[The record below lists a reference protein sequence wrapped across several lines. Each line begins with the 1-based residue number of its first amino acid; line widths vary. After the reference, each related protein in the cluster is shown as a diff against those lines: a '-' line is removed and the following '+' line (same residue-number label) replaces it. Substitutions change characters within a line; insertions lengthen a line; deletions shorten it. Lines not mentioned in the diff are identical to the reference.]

1 MKKRF
6 APALIKEADRVKAEF
21 VKVRSPLTKMEPSDR
36 HSQANRPIA
45 YPCIGS
51 DLGAAWRI
59 GPQTF
64 VSRRILSDLFLDFL
78 EKLNAATSQTSK

>member
-1 MKKRF
+1 MRLQVY
-6 APALIKEADRVKAEF
+6 ASVASSALS
-21 VKVRSPLTKMEPSDR
+21 RSPVKSPV
-36 HSQANRPIA
+36 
-45 YPCIGS
+45 GS
-51 DLGAAWRI
+51 DLGAVWRI